1 MDRLEFLKAQPWLDE
16 VASDEWPAS
25 GELFA
30 GTCVL
35 ELVGDVGTSPLAAQL
50 HFRSGLLGSS
60 TQTGVRLALQRSET
74 PAAAAAA
81 GAGAKRA
88 RDDGAPPAA
97 PARGARLLA
106 TFEASGRTCVAHLR
120 HTQIR
125 RMTDNSAA
133 ASEQRDVPYL
143 RLEFDHVALVLRAL
157 PELSLTAAAEQL
169 RRTMACM
176 LQELPRGPAGA
187 AVPSRPRAA
196 GGGAAES
203 PPPPPSDD
211 ELALALDARVESW
224 QAFVRCAQHLAAQVR
239 ARGGGAGG
247 AGGGA
252 GASAGGGADSDAAA
266 AAPAIDEALVSALPR
281 LLGEAL
287 APPSATLVAAA
298 QQRRAA
304 FDRQRDAYA
313 QLVVGQLSRGAS
325 AAAETPPPAEA
336 VEAKRQ
342 RARDDLEAAYAAA
355 LSARAGLM
363 LGAP

>member
-74 PAAAAAA
+74 PAAAAA
-81 GAGAKRA
+81 GAGAKRT

-187 AVPSRPRAA
+187 AVSSRPRTA
-196 GGGAAES
+196 GGAAAES

-239 ARGGGAGG
+239 ARGGGGG

-325 AAAETPPPAEA
+325 AAAEPPPPAEA

>member
-74 PAAAAAA
+74 PAAATA

-125 RMTDNSAA
+125 RLTDNLAA

-196 GGGAAES
+196 GGGTAES

-239 ARGGGAGG
+239 ARGGGGG
-247 AGGGA
+247 AGRRCRRRRRWWGGFRRGRRRAGHRRGA
-252 GASAGGGADSDAAA
+252 GQRAAA
-266 AAPAIDEALVSALPR
+266 AARRGARAAVGDAR
-281 LLGEAL
+281 RRG
-287 APPSATLVAAA
+287 AAA
-298 QQRRAA
+298 P
-304 FDRQRDAYA
+304 
-313 QLVVGQLSRGAS
+313 G
-325 AAAETPPPAEA
+325 
-336 VEAKRQ
+336 
-342 RARDDLEAAYAAA
+342 
-355 LSARAGLM
+355 GL
-363 LGAP
+363 

>member
-1 MDRLEFLKAQPWLDE
+1 
-16 VASDEWPAS
+16 
-25 GELFA
+25 
-30 GTCVL
+30 
-35 ELVGDVGTSPLAAQL
+35 
-50 HFRSGLLGSS
+50 
-60 TQTGVRLALQRSET
+60 
-74 PAAAAAA
+74 
-81 GAGAKRA
+81 
-88 RDDGAPPAA
+88 
-97 PARGARLLA
+97 
-106 TFEASGRTCVAHLR
+106 
-120 HTQIR
+120 
-125 RMTDNSAA
+125 MTDNSAA

-187 AVPSRPRAA
+187 AVSSRPRAA
-196 GGGAAES
+196 GGAAAES

-239 ARGGGAGG
+239 A
-247 AGGGA
+247 GA
-252 GASAGGGADSDAAA
+252 GAAAAAAPVAGRARGRRPSRGAGERSAGGRRRWWGGFRRGRR
-266 AAPAIDEALVSALPR
+266 APAIDEALVGALPR

-313 QLVVGQLSRGAS
+313 QLGRRPQLSRGAS
-325 AAAETPPPAEA
+325 AAVGEAPPPAEA

-355 LSARAGLM
+355 LARARAGLM

>member
-74 PAAAAAA
+74 PAAAAT
-81 GAGAKRA
+81 GAGAKRT

-157 PELSLTAAAEQL
+157 PSLHPLSPCHALDLMPPAAPGIHMLASQL
-169 RRTMACM
+169 SPLGSTTPCCA
-176 LQELPRGPAGA
+176 AGA
-187 AVPSRPRAA
+187 APCRAA
-196 GGGAAES
+196 Q
-203 PPPPPSDD
+203 
-211 ELALALDARVESW
+211 W
-224 QAFVRCAQHLAAQVR
+224 
-239 ARGGGAGG
+239 
-247 AGGGA
+247 
-252 GASAGGGADSDAAA
+252 
-266 AAPAIDEALVSALPR
+266 R
-281 LLGEAL
+281 L
-287 APPSATLVAAA
+287 
-298 QQRRAA
+298 Q
-304 FDRQRDAYA
+304 F
-313 QLVVGQLSRGAS
+313 
-325 AAAETPPPAEA
+325 
-336 VEAKRQ
+336 
-342 RARDDLEAAYAAA
+342 
-355 LSARAGLM
+355 AGLS
-363 LGAP
+363 GS

>member
-1 MDRLEFLKAQPWLDE
+1 
-16 VASDEWPAS
+16 
-25 GELFA
+25 
-30 GTCVL
+30 
-35 ELVGDVGTSPLAAQL
+35 
-50 HFRSGLLGSS
+50 
-60 TQTGVRLALQRSET
+60 
-74 PAAAAAA
+74 
-81 GAGAKRA
+81 
-88 RDDGAPPAA
+88 
-97 PARGARLLA
+97 
-106 TFEASGRTCVAHLR
+106 
-120 HTQIR
+120 
-125 RMTDNSAA
+125 MTDNSAA

-239 ARGGGAGG
+239 ARGGGGG

-266 AAPAIDEALVSALPR
+266 GRRRAGHRRGAGQRAAAAARRGARAAVGDARRRGAAAP
-281 LLGEAL
+281 
-287 APPSATLVAAA
+287 
-298 QQRRAA
+298 
-304 FDRQRDAYA
+304 
-313 QLVVGQLSRGAS
+313 RG
-325 AAAETPPPAEA
+325 
-336 VEAKRQ
+336 
-342 RARDDLEAAYAAA
+342 L
-355 LSARAGLM
+355 
-363 LGAP
+363 

>member
-16 VASDEWPAS
+16 VAGDEWPAG

-74 PAAAAAA
+74 PAAAAA
-81 GAGAKRA
+81 GAGAKRT

-125 RMTDNSAA
+125 RLTDNLAA

-169 RRTMACM
+169 RRTMAC
-176 LQELPRGPAGA
+176 
-187 AVPSRPRAA
+187 
-196 GGGAAES
+196 
-203 PPPPPSDD
+203 
-211 ELALALDARVESW
+211 
-224 QAFVRCAQHLAAQVR
+224 
-239 ARGGGAGG
+239 
-247 AGGGA
+247 
-252 GASAGGGADSDAAA
+252 
-266 AAPAIDEALVSALPR
+266 
-281 LLGEAL
+281 
-287 APPSATLVAAA
+287 T
-298 QQRRAA
+298 
-304 FDRQRDAYA
+304 
-313 QLVVGQLSRGAS
+313 
-325 AAAETPPPAEA
+325 
-336 VEAKRQ
+336 
-342 RARDDLEAAYAAA
+342 
-355 LSARAGLM
+355 
-363 LGAP
+363 